1 MKKLKKKKNDYKY
14 RVIES
19 DPQIETMKVFF
30 FLFYNYIALYSLS
43 KHKEDELKG
52 LSEIVY
58 SKKLSCN
65 IIR

>member
-1 MKKLKKKKNDYKY
+1 MKKLKKKNDYKY

-19 DPQIETMKVFF
+19 DPQIETMKVFCF
-30 FLFYNYIALYSLS
+30 FYNYIALYSLS

-52 LSEIVY
+52 LSETVY
-58 SKKLSCN
+58 FKKLSCN